1 MLRIDETSG
10 TLVAPEATLGPDVDL
25 DRDELLRLLVGG
37 WSAFAAEIG
46 QPGLQLAV
54 TAPVPGVD
62 VLAVDETGSRMTVV
76 SVATG
81 LDAALHGAATVA
93 SWDGEHLAAVHPM
106 LAGAVPGD
114 SPRLLLVAA
123 SFDDSMLTTV
133 DWLARRHAVEAA
145 AYRVQVLRFVEACER
160 CAIPNRDPDTQEKW
174 PELLRHVTAE
184 HQQLF
189 GIYARVV
196 IAGRLAVGQAVEI
209 T

>member
-76 SVATG
+76 SVAAG

-145 AYRVQVLRFVEACER
+145 AYRVQVLRFGAERLIHVARAYAGAEAGP
-160 CAIPNRDPDTQEKW
+160 AAPDF
-174 PELLRHVTAE
+174 LAS
-184 HQQLF
+184 
-189 GIYARVV
+189 VV
-196 IAGRLAVGQAVEI
+196 GPAAPVHSAPPPGVAV
-209 T
+209 